1 MPILFDC
8 TLSAPVTEMCWQ
20 PHGGCGGGDG
30 GDGCSACGDDAFEA
44 FERFDRFD
52 AVDPSTTNSVHST
65 IRPFGKDEFDAFDA
79 FGVHAGPES
88 WRPPCDGGDGGE
100 GSCKA
105 RLAATPWA
113 RANSPKIK

>member
-8 TLSAPVTEMCWQ
+8 TLSAPVTEICWQ
-20 PHGGCGGGDG
+20 LHSGCGGGDG
-30 GDGCSACGDDAFEA
+30 GDGCSACGDNFDPFD
-44 FERFDRFD
+44 RFDRFD
-52 AVDPSTTNSVHST
+52 AFDPSTMNSAHST
-65 IRPFGKDEFDAFDA
+65 IRPFDHDEFDA

-100 GSCKA
+100 GSCEA